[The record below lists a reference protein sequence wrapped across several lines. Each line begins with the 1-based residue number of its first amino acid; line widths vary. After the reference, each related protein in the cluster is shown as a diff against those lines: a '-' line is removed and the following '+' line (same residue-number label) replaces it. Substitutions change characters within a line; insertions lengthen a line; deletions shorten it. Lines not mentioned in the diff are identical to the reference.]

1 MMVAEGSGD
10 AEQTAVLL
18 PEDDGE
24 VGFVA
29 GRYELFLAFRYL
41 KARRKQALTSLV
53 SGVSILGIAVGVA
66 ALIIAL
72 ALLTGFQ
79 EDIQSKIIGAN
90 AHVVMWGVG
99 EAPILDYRRIV
110 EEVRQVP
117 GVVGASPVV
126 LHTALLD
133 NGMDQRFATVKG
145 IDPAADTTN
154 LLDRLVDGSA
164 ERLDPDADPP
174 GIILGRDL
182 ATQLLMRVDDTLRI
196 ILIDPNVLTP
206 LGTGRVRTPEARVVG
221 IFEAGMFVYDQ
232 TWVLTDLETAQ
243 RLFRVGD
250 TVSWIEVAVEDIYD
264 TEPVMERIQAEVE
277 GDFILTDW
285 KRQNELFFS
294 ALALEKLAMFV
305 VISLIVF
312 VAALNI
318 VATLVL
324 LVMEK
329 NRDIG
334 ILLSMGATRRGILYT
349 FIVQGLFIGLM
360 GTGIGLTLGIGLST
374 LADRYQWVSLPGEV
388 YYLSHV
394 PFIVRPFDFSI
405 IALLAVSISFLATLY
420 PAWRASRLDPV
431 EALRYE

>member
-1 MMVAEGSGD
+1 M
-10 AEQTAVLL
+10 
-18 PEDDGE
+18 
-24 VGFVA
+24 
-29 GRYELFLAFRYL
+29 
-41 KARRKQALTSLV
+41 
-53 SGVSILGIAVGVA
+53 
-66 ALIIAL
+66 
-72 ALLTGFQ
+72 
-79 EDIQSKIIGAN
+79 
-90 AHVVMWGVG
+90 
-99 EAPILDYRRIV
+99 
-110 EEVRQVP
+110 
-117 GVVGASPVV
+117 
-126 LHTALLD
+126 
-133 NGMDQRFATVKG
+133 
-145 IDPAADTTN
+145 
-154 LLDRLVDGSA
+154 
-164 ERLDPDADPP
+164 DPDADPP